1 VNGRALVNG
10 LQLAS
15 MELSDM
21 LDVLHYFFEDDIN
34 FSTAEQAD
42 AREKTRSSIYEDLYG
57 SSYKYGSNKSVA
69 DMAYGDTP
77 STQDFDAPRDEVQP
91 FNPAVKPKPYKA
103 PTKFDPDSA
112 VPFGSALDAPLEH

>member
-1 VNGRALVNG
+1 
-10 LQLAS
+10 
-15 MELSDM
+15 M

-34 FSTAEQAD
+34 FSTVEQAD
-42 AREKTRSSIYEDLYG
+42 AREKTRHNIYEDLYD
-57 SSYKYGSNKSVA
+57 SAYKYGSNKSVA